1 MILHCLGWVWLKN
14 FEVNKMENNSLQ
26 EIANAIPEFQLELN
40 SGGYSYDE
48 FKKLLAT
55 KINFLINSNFSK
67 LVGILYRL
75 DISEKKLKELLAK
88 ASDTPAGDVIAT
100 MIIER
105 QIQKIESR
113 KKFWHEGN
121 ISDDEK
127 W

>member
-1 MILHCLGWVWLKN
+1 
-14 FEVNKMENNSLQ
+14 MEDNSLL
-26 EIANAIPEFQLELN
+26 EIANAIPEFQLELK

-48 FKKLLAT
+48 FKQMLSA

-75 DISEKKLKELLAK
+75 DISEKKLKELLAETL
-88 ASDTPAGDVIAT
+88 DTPASDVIAT

-105 QIQKIESR
+105 QMQKIESR
-113 KKFWHEGN
+113 KKFRHDGE